1 MSGLAPRA
9 REDSVRPRRSSGVVV
24 RPLNFTVS
32 RRGDSVPQITR
43 TLLAGAALLIQSCAD
58 QHIDNVA
65 SSDPKRVAVISADS
79 ELSSWLPG
87 LVVVMKE
94 VDGVTVAAST
104 HRVTVAPG
112 LHKLTV
118 ECKGAPATNTQ
129 FLEIDAR
136 PGARY
141 QLSPSIGRSAYPC
154 KAVVEEK

>member
-9 REDSVRPRRSSGVVV
+9 PWDSVRPRRLSGVVV

-43 TLLAGAALLIQSCAD
+43 TLLAGAALLIQACAD

>member
-1 MSGLAPRA
+1 VGGYAPRA
-9 REDSVRPRRSSGVVV
+9 LREIVRPRRLSGVVV
-24 RPLNFTVS
+24 RHLKFTVS

-43 TLLAGAALLIQSCAD
+43 TLLAGAALLIQSCAN
-58 QHIDNVA
+58 QHIGKVD

-79 ELSSWLPG
+79 ALSSWLPG

-118 ECKGAPATNTQ
+118 ECQGAPATNTQ